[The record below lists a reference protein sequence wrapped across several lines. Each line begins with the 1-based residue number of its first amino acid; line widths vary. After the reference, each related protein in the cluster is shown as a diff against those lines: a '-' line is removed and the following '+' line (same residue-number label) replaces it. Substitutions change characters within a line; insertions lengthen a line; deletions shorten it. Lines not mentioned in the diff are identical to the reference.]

1 MNTDI
6 KNNPDTPMSNAAII
20 YPHGDYYDDKVLLDD
35 CRKIE
40 RMYNDI
46 KFKYEQ
52 LLAKQNER

>member
-40 RMYNDI
+40 RMYNDM
-46 KFKYEQ
+46 KAKYEA
-52 LLAKQNER
+52 LLKNYE